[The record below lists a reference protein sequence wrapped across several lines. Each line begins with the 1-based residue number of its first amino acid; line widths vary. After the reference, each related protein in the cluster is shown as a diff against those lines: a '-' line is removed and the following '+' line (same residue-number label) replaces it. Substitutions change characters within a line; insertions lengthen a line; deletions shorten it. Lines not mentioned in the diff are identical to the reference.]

1 MFLYEPNQWQRL
13 SIEELLPVANRSAYA
28 AQITACFETPASR
41 LSGPGN
47 GLTALRGDGTEFPV
61 EIGLSLLTTSE
72 GAWAVACITDLTEW
86 TRLTRTFQDQLDCL
100 QAFREAASEGL
111 ITVDRV
117 GTIGTVNQATE
128 RIFGYN
134 RSELIGQ
141 PLEILIPEAHRGLHA
156 KNRERY
162 FAEPVMRPMGMGLN
176 LSGRRRDG
184 TIFPLEVGLNIARI
198 DGRTAV
204 IAFVTDTTERKRLEE
219 QSAVLGTLV
228 DLQQELLS
236 SRTKEAGSENIDPL
250 TCLDT
255 RAMFEQA
262 IDAADSDVKDRYV
275 VVYSIQ
281 RLEQMSARFGNR
293 IADRITVFVSQFIAN
308 TLLGEGDRLFRWS
321 GPTFVAVVKRN
332 YSLLRV
338 QRETTEACGKG
349 FEYVVDHA
357 GGANSLLMIAL
368 QVRVLA
374 LTQVPRTDV
383 VSEIERVSYS
393 GTPR

>member
-1 MFLYEPNQWQRL
+1 
-13 SIEELLPVANRSAYA
+13 
-28 AQITACFETPASR
+28 
-41 LSGPGN
+41 
-47 GLTALRGDGTEFPV
+47 
-61 EIGLSLLTTSE
+61 
-72 GAWAVACITDLTEW
+72 
-86 TRLTRTFQDQLDCL
+86 
-100 QAFREAASEGL
+100 
-111 ITVDRV
+111 V

-184 TIFPLEVGLNIARI
+184 TIFPVEVGLNIARI